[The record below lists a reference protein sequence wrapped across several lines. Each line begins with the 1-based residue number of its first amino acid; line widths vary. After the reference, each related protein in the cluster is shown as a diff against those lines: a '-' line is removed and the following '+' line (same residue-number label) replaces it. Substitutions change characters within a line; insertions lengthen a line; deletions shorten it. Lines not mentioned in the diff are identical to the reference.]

1 MNIKKVLDK
10 FKWKSAK
17 VWINKYTI
25 ALVAF
30 LVWVLIFD
38 KYNVSSH
45 RYLNQKLDKLHE
57 DQLNYS
63 EKIVETRKQLDHINN
78 FKEKYA
84 RERYFM
90 HKPNEE
96 IVVIKK
102 EEN

>member
-1 MNIKKVLDK
+1 MNIRDRIKAI
-10 FKWKSAK
+10 KWKSTK
-17 VWINKYTI
+17 VWLNKYTI

-45 RYLNQKLDKLHE
+45 RYLNQKIDKLHE
-57 DQLNYS
+57 DQLSYS
-63 EKIVETRKQLDHINN
+63 EKIEETRKQLNHIVRY
-78 FKEKYA
+78 KEKYA

-102 EEN
+102 EE